1 MIELIV
7 SILTSSCLFFI
18 FRLFPKF
25 GIDTAQAIVVNYFT
39 AFTCG
44 CIVSRSLPD
53 FKAIDDTKIWI
64 WMVLSGFLF
73 ISLFLAMGISSVKN
87 GVGVTSVVVKMS
99 MALTMLLFVGI
110 YHEQLTVFKIAGFV
124 LAIAGVLLMS
134 AQQPANDEK
143 RNAVLLLPVL
153 FFGSSLLDLV
163 LKRSQDDLGSF
174 PDSAFTASGFL
185 AAGIFGLV
193 YISILFITGKKRF
206 HPRNLLG
213 GVILG
218 IPNYFSIFL
227 LIRSY
232 RTTGWSASTTLA
244 VTAIS
249 IVSLSAIFGM
259 IIFKESATLRKF
271 GGLLASV
278 ASIVL
283 LALLGE

>member
-7 SILTSSCLFFI
+7 SILASSCLFFI

-39 AFTCG
+39 AFICG

-53 FKAIDDTKIWI
+53 FQAIGDTTIWM

-110 YHEQLTVFKIAGFV
+110 YHEKLTLFKIAGFI
-124 LAIAGVLLMS
+124 LAIAGVLMMS
-134 AQQPANDEK
+134 AQHSNGRGKQG
-143 RNAVLLLPVL
+143 AVLLLPLL

-163 LKRSQDDLGSF
+163 LKKSQDDLGSF

-185 AAGIFGLV
+185 AAGVFGLV
-193 YISILFITGKKRF
+193 YISILFLTGKKRF
-206 HPRNLLG
+206 QPRNIIG

-249 IVSLSAIFGM
+249 IVSLSTIFGI

-271 GGLLASV
+271 SGLLISV

-283 LALLGE
+283 LALLGK